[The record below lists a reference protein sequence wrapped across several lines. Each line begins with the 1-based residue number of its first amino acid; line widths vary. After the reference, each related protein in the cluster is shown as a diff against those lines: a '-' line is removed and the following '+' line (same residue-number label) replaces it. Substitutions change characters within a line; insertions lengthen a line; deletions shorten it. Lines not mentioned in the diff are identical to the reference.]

1 MVIEI
6 LYPDICNLYGDRGNI
21 LFLKENLSNSTIVE
35 TRVNEVPYF
44 VNHNVD
50 MLYMGSAS
58 EAKQSMI
65 IDRLK
70 PYKDRIIELINQDKM
85 FLLTGNSLEIFAK
98 NIYEN
103 GIVINTGL
111 AILDVEVER
120 NYQKRVNSIFKGK
133 YQDLTILG
141 FQSQFDSYK
150 SNMEPLFEMEY
161 GINSFSKKHFEGVK
175 YKNLIAT
182 TLLGPLLILNPE
194 FSLKILN
201 MTELKYQSQLFSAY
215 NKRLE
220 DFNRL
225 IERGKK

>member
-133 YQDLTILG
+133 YQDLTVLG

>member
-21 LFLKENLSNSTIVE
+21 LFLKENLSNSTTIE
-35 TRVNEVPYF
+35 TKVNEVPYF

>member
-6 LYPDICNLYGDRGNI
+6 LYSDICNLYGDRGNI

-98 NIYEN
+98 NIYEK

>member
-161 GINSFSKKHFEGVK
+161 GINSFSKEHFEGVK
-175 YKNLIAT
+175 YKNLTAT

>member
-103 GIVINTGL
+103 GLVINTGL

>member
-103 GIVINTGL
+103 GLIINTGL

-133 YQDLTILG
+133 YQDLIILG

>member
-98 NIYEN
+98 NISEN

-201 MTELKYQSQLFSAY
+201 MTELKYQTQLFSAY

-220 DFNRL
+220 DFNRV

>member
-161 GINSFSKKHFEGVK
+161 GINSFSKGHFEGVK

>member
-1 MVIEI
+1 
-6 LYPDICNLYGDRGNI
+6 
-21 LFLKENLSNSTIVE
+21 
-35 TRVNEVPYF
+35 
-44 VNHNVD
+44 
-50 MLYMGSAS
+50 
-58 EAKQSMI
+58 MI
-65 IDRLK
+65 IERLK

-103 GIVINTGL
+103 GLVINTGL

>member
-103 GIVINTGL
+103 GLVINTGL

-133 YQDLTILG
+133 YQDLIILG

>member
-21 LFLKENLSNSTIVE
+21 LFLKENLSNSTIIE

-133 YQDLTILG
+133 YQDLTVLG

-161 GINSFSKKHFEGVK
+161 GINSFSKENFEGVK

>member
-6 LYPDICNLYGDRGNI
+6 LYPDICNRYGDRGNI
-21 LFLKENLSNSTIVE
+21 LFLKENLSNSTIIE

-161 GINSFSKKHFEGVK
+161 GINSFSKANFEGVK

>member
-103 GIVINTGL
+103 GLVINTGL

-182 TLLGPLLILNPE
+182 ALLGPLLILNPE

>member
-58 EAKQSMI
+58 EVKQSMI

>member
-70 PYKDRIIELINQDKM
+70 PYKDSIIELINQDKM

>member
-21 LFLKENLSNSTIVE
+21 LFLKENLSNSTTIE
-35 TRVNEVPYF
+35 TKVNEVPYF

-133 YQDLTILG
+133 YQNLTILG

>member
-201 MTELKYQSQLFSAY
+201 MTELKYQTQLFSAY

-220 DFNRL
+220 DFNRV